1 MTAVESAYLAQ
12 LLDQRASEVR
22 RLAVPSEALTD
33 ERRDIYRAIVTSAL
47 DTDVVSPERVIA
59 ELREMGRLERV
70 GGDRGIHLLSEQTG
84 MVPADGARA
93 ELLAAA
99 SARVIARTGMMLGS
113 LAGAG
118 QSREAAD
125 VMRSATSLLASFAGD
140 KATPLK
146 SMRDHISEWTRR
158 ATDPER
164 RAPRIQLGAL
174 EDDVGDYAPGNMGL
188 IYGFSHTGKS
198 HLMQYMERR
207 YAEQGYPT
215 LRVSCEDPD
224 HLNAGRLVS
233 EVVNRDVTRPG
244 MHDDAAMQGLI
255 AATKHPKD
263 HWDKRFVVEHT
274 SSVESICA
282 TMRAAVHEKG
292 VRVVFVDY
300 AQMLRVQS
308 TAAQDNP
315 ETRLSDAVAALKECG
330 KELAV
335 QLWLGS
341 QVTVREPKKVN
352 KPSPFDLKGSR
363 AIYEKAES
371 ALALWV
377 AGDGERYV
385 EVQKNKSGHIGGT
398 AKIVAG
404 AGGVIKDLIHGEP
417 VASNEATGPSRWRK

>member
-188 IYGFSHTGKS
+188 IDLRLLAHRQVAPDAVHGAPLRRAGIPHAAGVVRRPGPP
-198 HLMQYMERR
+198 ERR
-207 YAEQGYPT
+207 AP
-215 LRVSCEDPD
+215 
-224 HLNAGRLVS
+224 
-233 EVVNRDVTRPG
+233 
-244 MHDDAAMQGLI
+244 
-255 AATKHPKD
+255 
-263 HWDKRFVVEHT
+263 
-274 SSVESICA
+274 
-282 TMRAAVHEKG
+282 G
-292 VRVVFVDY
+292 VR
-300 AQMLRVQS
+300 
-308 TAAQDNP
+308 
-315 ETRLSDAVAALKECG
+315 G
-330 KELAV
+330 
-335 QLWLGS
+335 
-341 QVTVREPKKVN
+341 
-352 KPSPFDLKGSR
+352 
-363 AIYEKAES
+363 
-371 ALALWV
+371 
-377 AGDGERYV
+377 
-385 EVQKNKSGHIGGT
+385 
-398 AKIVAG
+398 
-404 AGGVIKDLIHGEP
+404 GEP
-417 VASNEATGPSRWRK
+417 